1 MDHRFVEQRFVCRVL
16 LSLLCGVQG
25 VATIA
30 IDLNRTHATNPGWVR
45 HARFHVVWQTLTM
58 ALLAVV
64 EVGLIWGKIVGE
76 GTGFYLALVLAGL
89 SPVAFLLAWVARKSF
104 DGALSDPKG
113 IPPLRVTFFHR
124 ERSLDM
130 NMVAVVTA
138 MLFLAVIGFAYR
150 G

>member
-1 MDHRFVEQRFVCRVL
+1 M
-16 LSLLCGVQG
+16 
-25 VATIA
+25 A

-64 EVGLIWGKIVGE
+64 EVGLIWGNSVGE
-76 GTGFYLALVLAGL
+76 ERGFYLALVLAAV
-89 SPVAFLLAWVARKSF
+89 SPVAFLVSWAGRKLF
-104 DGALSDPKG
+104 DGALWDSNG
-113 IPPLRVTFFHR
+113 IPPLRLTLFRR

-130 NMVAVVTA
+130 NMVAVVA
-138 MLFLAVIGFAYR
+138 AVIFLAVVGVAYR